1 MLRNIRRAKMRES
14 CSVNL
19 QDDLTAFMVL
29 MFVGMWSCRIEYC
42 CSEVTPTGDTL
53 RMHLS

>member
-1 MLRNIRRAKMRES
+1 MLRNSSRAKMRES

-42 CSEVTPTGDTL
+42 CSEVTSTGDIL